1 MFEQIVH
8 YISDYPYIG
17 VAVAFVLCGLG
28 LPLPEEIGLLAV
40 GYLCAKFP
48 DRAQLPLMMAWSAG
62 AILTGDLL
70 PYLGGRLFGV
80 RLLRLRWLRFYVNKQ
95 RLARLDLWFRRRGDM
110 VILIARFI
118 AGLRVVAFFFAGSMR
133 MSAQRF
139 LFLDGLG
146 IALIVPAFTL
156 LGFHSAPYIEDV
168 IAKVQEVE
176 RGLLW
181 AVVGLLG
188 LGLAW
193 YWLWQR
199 RLRLRQEQRPAETF
213 VQPQRPVWEA
223 TPDPTAPPPATGERP
238 PAGPPPCEPPAPP
251 TAS

>member
-1 MFEQIVH
+1 MFEELIRYLSQ
-8 YISDYPYIG
+8 DPYLW

-40 GYLCAKFP
+40 GYFCHESPHLAT
-48 DRAQLPLMMAWSAG
+48 LPSMMLVSSG

-133 MSAQRF
+133 MGAGRF
-139 LFLDGLG
+139 LLLDGLG
-146 IALIVPAFTL
+146 IAMVVPAFSW
-156 LGFHSAPYIEDV
+156 LGYRGAPYIKDV
-168 IAKVQEVE
+168 IAQVQQVE

-181 AVVGLLG
+181 SLFGLLV
-188 LGLAW
+188 LGLCW
-193 YWLWQR
+193 YGLWRRRQ
-199 RLRLRQEQRPAETF
+199 RLRAEQRPTEAF
-213 VQPQRPVWEA
+213 VQPQQPVE
-223 TPDPTAPPPATGERP
+223 PTAPCEPG
-238 PAGPPPCEPPAPP
+238 EPPAAPP
-251 TAS
+251 PNEPPMPPSAP